1 MEKEE
6 KRKMQA
12 RLAKA
17 RMIASLQINEA
28 NNANGGAGGLDDL
41 DMPDYYDDTNNPQ
54 INPQVKG
61 EEEVKERTIHSLPQ

>member
-41 DMPDYYDDTNNPQ
+41 DMPDYYDDTNNP
-54 INPQVKG
+54 
-61 EEEVKERTIHSLPQ
+61 